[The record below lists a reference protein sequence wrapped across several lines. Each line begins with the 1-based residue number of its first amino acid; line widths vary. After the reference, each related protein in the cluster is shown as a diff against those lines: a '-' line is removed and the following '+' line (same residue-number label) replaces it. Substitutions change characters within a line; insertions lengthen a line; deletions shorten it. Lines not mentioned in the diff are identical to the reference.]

1 MDPIREG
8 ATGLAVEDIQ
18 ERLGKLG
25 YAIDANELES
35 QLFGSSTASAV
46 AKFRLDHGIV
56 LGTEVDTTTWAE
68 LVDEGYEMGDRTLYL
83 RLPNFHGGDVRFLQ
97 NCLNILGFSCGEP
110 DGYYGVHTEA
120 AVKQFQESQGI
131 LADGMAFPDTFDA
144 IERLRHVWNGKP
156 ATGPHPMGG
165 MGFARAASV
174 LENVQL
180 SITAEDPI
188 SRNIAGRIWNLASAT
203 TDKSGLELIE
213 DTRHMRSNDRALFV
227 LSTTPLPGRSTS
239 VANVLIEDFATLPL
253 RMHAAVESV
262 HGSVPVVRLE
272 LPFGLDYD
280 GSFTT
285 GDAQTFAVIVL
296 DAICTAFDE

>member
-8 ATGLAVEDIQ
+8 TSGVAVEDIQ

-25 YAIDANELES
+25 YQIDASELES
-35 QLFGSSTASAV
+35 QTFGSSTASAV
-46 AKFRLDHGIV
+46 AKFRLDHGIA
-56 LGTEVDTTTWAE
+56 LGTEVDMATWSI
-68 LVDEGYEMGDRTLYL
+68 LVDECYEMGDRTLYL
-83 RLPNFHGGDVRFLQ
+83 RLPNFHGNDVRCLQ
-97 NCLNILGFSCGEP
+97 TCLNILGFSCGEP
-110 DGYYGVHTEA
+110 DGSYGVFTEA

-144 IERLRHVWNGKP
+144 IERLRHVWAGKP
-156 ATGPHPMGG
+156 AAGPHPMGG

-213 DTRHMRSNDRALFV
+213 DTRHMRSDDQALFV
-227 LSTTPLPGRSTS
+227 LSTTPLPGRSS
-239 VANVLIEDFATLPL
+239 RVSNVIIDGFDTLPL
-253 RMHAAVESV
+253 RLRAAMES
-262 HGSVPVVRLE
+262 SLSKVPVVRLE

-280 GSFTT
+280 GTFTT
-285 GDAQTFAVIVL
+285 GDAQTFAVMLL
-296 DAICTAFDE
+296 DAICTAYES